1 LESDKDT
8 PLGRAIRSGRTRIAD
23 DDAMAEAYERTVDT
37 LEAAGYAQYEIS
49 NFARAGRCSRH
60 NVKYWTDA
68 PYVGFGLGAH
78 GYRNGERRGNRTDLD
93 GYLAEVAAGREPVA
107 AREPFDRIRR
117 LEEAIFSGLRLVD
130 GIDVAALSARYEVDV
145 ASRFASA
152 WERGEAAGLIA
163 WEGSRVRLT
172 RAGRLRSNE
181 LFVEL
186 VGGGA

>member
-1 LESDKDT
+1 
-8 PLGRAIRSGRTRIAD
+8 
-23 DDAMAEAYERTVDT
+23 
-37 LEAAGYAQYEIS
+37 
-49 NFARAGRCSRH
+49 
-60 NVKYWTDA
+60 
-68 PYVGFGLGAH
+68 
-78 GYRNGERRGNRTDLD
+78 
-93 GYLAEVAAGREPVA
+93 VA